1 MSESLV
7 SVARA
12 PAHAKE
18 GELEDILADL
28 GEESDEES
36 EDFDFEEDNNVNDI
50 Q

>member
-12 PAHAKE
+12 HTHAEE
-18 GELEDILADL
+18 GELEDILDDL

-36 EDFDFEEDNNVNDI
+36 EDFDFEEDNNDI